1 MNKKEII
8 EKNIDYKNITQY
20 IHNNLLLI
28 ILLIFISYWYISNID
43 GALNHDEVNFRQ
55 LAQSLV
61 TGSDMYIWADH
72 PKLGHWILTFSLLAT
87 DWSPIGARIPSLILS
102 IFTLFLIY
110 EISKIFSNKY
120 IGLLTVTIVSSI
132 KLFGSNAVVGMLDMS
147 LMFFVILL
155 LYLMIKYL
163 QQTEC
168 ISKKM
173 MLILLGA
180 ASAGISNIKYF
191 GFFFALT
198 AFLFILYIETK
209 NMKIKIKDSK
219 LKYYFAAFIIMNLLI
234 YLPYLSFDTENI
246 RNRIN
251 TDVQNMGGYFGNEKY
266 NPSNPMISLFVSVM
280 PYLPSIFYLFARSFT
295 VQIFFNTSQT
305 PWWTY
310 FNMIW
315 VYGGIIYTAG
325 LLSSLIIII
334 HKYYKKKLDIIILF
348 IFLYSIIPLLF
359 FSLVGTKLIKYML
372 PFFVLFTILIII
384 IVYNSINQ
392 LVFLSKRTKILSVIL
407 FVILI
412 IISIIPVPQIFV
424 MYGSSSI
431 KTDSKYD
438 VASQELNDY
447 INNTDKTEIFLLLD
461 SPRIL
466 NYYLQS
472 MNNTDFNQYKNKK
485 CPAISQFNESICIEY
500 KNKKSNKI
508 INMYLVDYW
517 FNRNNFDIYAFLK
530 DDKFDR
536 IIMPND
542 TIHSLN
548 THTKLYNNS
557 KVIYVYSNTYIR

>member
-1 MNKKEII
+1 MFGN
-8 EKNIDYKNITQY
+8 YKNITQY

-110 EISKIFSNKY
+110 EITKIFSNKY
-120 IGLLTVTIVSSI
+120 IGLLTVMIVSSI

-147 LMFFVILL
+147 FMFFVILL

-163 QQTEC
+163 QQTES

-198 AFLFILYIETK
+198 AFLFIFYIETK

-251 TDVQNMGGYFGNEKY
+251 ADVGNMGGYFGNEKY
-266 NPSNPMISLFVSVM
+266 NLSNPMISLFVLVM
-280 PYLPSIFYLFARSFT
+280 PYLPSIFYLFARSFA
-295 VQIFFNTSQT
+295 VQIFFNTTHT

-315 VYGGIIYTAG
+315 VYGGIIYTVG

-334 HKYYKKKLDIIILF
+334 HKYYKKKLDIKILF
-348 IFLYSIIPLLF
+348 ISLYSIIPLLF

-384 IVYNSINQ
+384 ILYNSINK
-392 LVFLSKRTKILSVIL
+392 LMFLSKRNKILSVVL
-407 FVILI
+407 FVILV

-438 VASQELNDY
+438 VVSQELNDY
-447 INNTDKTEIFLLLD
+447 INKTDKTEIFLLVD
-461 SPRIL
+461 SPTVL
-466 NYYLQS
+466 NYYIHFQNNSNFNLQYTNCS
-472 MNNTDFNQYKNKK
+472 AVSKFNY
-485 CPAISQFNESICIEY
+485 SICLEY
-500 KNKKSNKI
+500 KNKKTNKI
-508 INMYLVDYW
+508 INVYLLEYW
-517 FNRNNFDIYAFLK
+517 FNTNNFDIYAFLK

-536 IIMPND
+536 IIMTNES
-542 TIHSLN
+542 IYSLN
-548 THTKLYNNS
+548 TQTKLYNNS